1 MRKINKKKNLKNRP
15 VYDIWLCDLTHTQQ
29 TVASEAMPLGIGM
42 IAAYCS
48 EKFGKNA
55 NFRIFKKPDDLIKC
69 FLAKPPRII
78 SFSNNIWN
86 ADLSYSLAKEI
97 KKLAPEIVVVFG
109 GPNYPIETD
118 EQKKFLKQRP
128 AIDFYIFGEGEES
141 FCQLA
146 KTLIENDFNVAK
158 TKKAPLPNCHYFL
171 NGKFVRNENAPRLDI
186 KEIPSPYLMGLMD
199 EFFKDNFMPLIQTVR
214 GCPFSCA
221 YCCEGQSYFN
231 RIFFRDPK
239 QVAAEIEYIAKKS
252 KGNKNLN
259 MADSNFGQ
267 YPQDLETAIA
277 IARVQEKYGYPQYIH
292 VAAGKNNKEGV
303 LEVARI
309 TKGAIRLSAS
319 VQSTDPVVLAN
330 IKRVNVPLE
339 VLVNLAKEGKKVGSN
354 TYSEIILA
362 LHGDTKKA
370 HLKSIEDM
378 VNMDLS
384 FIRCFTLMIFMGADL
399 GLKETRRKFGMK
411 SKFRILPRCFGAY
424 QFGEKKIYCA
434 EIEEVCVA
442 NNTLSFKDYL
452 DCRLF
457 SLTLEIFY
465 NDHIMAELFSFLK
478 NFNIKPFDVLLKIHE
493 TRRKSFSAALLK
505 LYGAFLKETKD
516 ELWDSQA
523 ELEKF
528 IKNEKNMRKYL
539 IGEYGSNLI
548 FKYKTLAF
556 LKHIQEIHNI
566 IFETAKG
573 LLSGKKIKGKKNIF
587 QFLNELEKYSLFQK
601 IDLFNLKKKYS
612 AKFSFDIAKIVKNNF
627 NLRIDEVKLPRP
639 RIVEFRR
646 NHRQTEIIKS
656 GIKQFGT
663 TTVGLARILSRVHVK
678 KIYRQPQMVKN

>member
-1 MRKINKKKNLKNRP
+1 MKQHNKKRIKRKTA
-15 VYDIWLCDLTHTQQ
+15 YDVWLCDLTHTQQ

-42 IAAYCS
+42 IAAYCL
-48 EKFGKNA
+48 EKFGKRA
-55 NFRIFKKPDDLIKC
+55 DFKIFKKPDDLIKN
-69 FLAKPPRII
+69 FLAKPPQII

-86 ADLSYSLAKEI
+86 ADLGYSLAKEI
-97 KKLAPEIVVVFG
+97 KKLAPEVVVVFG

-141 FCQLA
+141 FYQLA
-146 KTLIENDFNVAK
+146 KTLIENNCNIAK

-171 NGKFVRNENAPRLDI
+171 KGKFIRNGNAPRLDI

-221 YCCEGQSYFN
+221 YCCEGQGYFN

-239 QVAAEIEYIAKKS
+239 KVATEIEYIAKRS

-267 YPQDLETAIA
+267 YPQDLGTAKVIA
-277 IARVQEKYGYPQYIH
+277 KVQEKYGYPQYIH

-319 VQSTDPVVLAN
+319 VQSTDPVVLTN
-330 IKRVNVPLE
+330 IKRTNVPLE
-339 VLVNLAKEGKKVGSN
+339 VLVKLAKEGKKVGSN

-362 LHGDTKKA
+362 LPGDTKRA
-370 HLKSIEDM
+370 HFKSIEDM
-378 VNMDLS
+378 VNMELS

-399 GLKETRRKFGMK
+399 GLKETRRKFGMV
-411 SKFRILPRCFGAY
+411 SKYRILPRCFGAY
-424 QFGEKKIYCA
+424 QFGKKKIYCA

-442 NNTLSFKDYL
+442 NNTLSFQDYL

-465 NDHIMAELFSFLK
+465 NDHIMAELFAFLK
-478 NFNIKPFDVLLKIHE
+478 NYDVKPFNVLLEIHK
-493 TRRKSFSAALLK
+493 TRQKKFSSALLK
-505 LYGAFLKETKD
+505 LYSAFLKETED
-516 ELWDSQA
+516 ELWDSPV

-528 IKNEKNMRKYL
+528 VKNEKNMKKYL
-539 IGEYGSNLI
+539 DGEYGSNLI
-548 FKYKTLAF
+548 FKYKTLAYI
-556 LKHIQEIHNI
+556 KHIREVHNI
-566 IFETAKG
+566 IFEMAKD
-573 LLSGKKIKGKKNIF
+573 LLIGRKIKNTKNIF
-587 QFLNELEKYSLFQK
+587 QFLDELKKYSLFQK
-601 IDLFNLKKKYS
+601 VDLFNLKRKYS
-612 AKFSFDIAKIVKNNF
+612 AKFFFDIKKMIKNNLSL
-627 NLRIDEVKLPRP
+627 NPAEVKLHSSQLIR
-639 RIVEFRR
+639 FKH
-646 NHRQTEIIKS
+646 NHQQLEIIKS
-656 GIKQFGT
+656 QIRQFGT
-663 TTVGLARILSRVHVK
+663 TVIGLARVLSRVHVK
-678 KIYRQPQMVKN
+678 KIYRQPQIIKK